1 MQGLNLIKIRGGWGG
16 LQYFFINIFVTKHF
30 NLRIS
35 GVQLQLLPPPP
46 PPPPSPKGTVLHSQN
61 CMFNKNFTVQCPAG
75 YKVDSGVCK
84 KCPEGQYQGKIN
96 ATTCVNCPQFMTTR
110 VIGSTS
116 QSQCFCMYSDVLVFL
131 VLFDVLAF

>member
-1 MQGLNLIKIRGGWGG
+1 M
-16 LQYFFINIFVTKHF
+16 
-30 NLRIS
+30 
-35 GVQLQLLPPPP
+35 QLQLLPPPP
-46 PPPPSPKGTVLHSQN
+46 PPPPHPYPKGTVLHSQN
-61 CMFNKNFTVQCPAG
+61 CMFNHIFTVQCPAG

-96 ATTCVNCPQFMTTR
+96 ATTCVNCPQYMTTR

-131 VLFDVLAF
+131 VLFAWTDVLRDIIGVGFHLAQVFELSVFNDQRRNLEMY